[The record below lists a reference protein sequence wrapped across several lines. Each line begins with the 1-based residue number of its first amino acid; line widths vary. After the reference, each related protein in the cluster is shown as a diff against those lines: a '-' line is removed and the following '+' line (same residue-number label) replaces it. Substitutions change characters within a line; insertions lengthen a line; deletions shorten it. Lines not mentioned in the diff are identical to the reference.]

1 MTTQLNAML
10 SGTFVS
16 AGTLLPIS
24 LPTGYDSIEL
34 LNITDI
40 GSAAAATPVM
50 KARGTSAMASG
61 SAYYSTKT
69 NGAATCDLEITTA
82 TGGFTFVQ
90 DSGAL
95 GLGANVAITAISQAA
110 SAVVNTG
117 TTPLVGSV
125 VRIYSPTSMLQAGGI
140 DYTVTA
146 TNPGVTMTLGYLNS
160 AGFAAA
166 ATGGSYRTVPTDPRF
181 YPRARTI
188 TAISQAASAVIQL
201 SVTHGYTVGQ
211 KVRILC
217 SAAYGMTEID
227 GQLATITAINTGTNT
242 ITVNIDSSGYSAFA
256 YPTSAVAALGT
267 TPPQIIPIG
276 EAAVT
281 PYGNLL
287 DDATINLSFSG
298 VVIGTT
304 VQTTGKTYQ
313 WFARRGQAI

>member
-34 LNITDI
+34 INITDI

-82 TGGFTFVQ
+82 TGGFTFIQ

-110 SAVVNTG
+110 GAVVNTG

-146 TNPGVTMTLGYLNS
+146 VNPGVAMTLGYLNS
-160 AGFAAA
+160 AAFAAA
-166 ATGGSYRTVPTDPRF
+166 ATAGSYRVVPADPRF
-181 YPRARTI
+181 YPRSRTI

-211 KVRILC
+211 KVRILV
-217 SAAYGMTEID
+217 SADYGMTEINN
-227 GQLATITAINTGTNT
+227 QLATITAISTANNT
-242 ITVNIDSSGYSAFA
+242 ITVNIDTTGYTAFA
-256 YPTSAVAALGT
+256 YPTSAIAALGVT
-267 TPPQIIPIG
+267 QPQIVPVG

-287 DDATINLSFSG
+287 DDATINQSFSG

-304 VQTTGKTYQ
+304 VQTNAKTYQ
-313 WFARRGQAI
+313 WFARRGQPV